1 MISAYS
7 VCSSVIIF
15 NLFLAL
21 IFILRRRTHFLA
33 QHTVALLLFISVLGL
48 VRLFT
53 PIDFEAAVVI
63 QSWHL
68 LPTIQSAVYA
78 KLPLLGLS
86 IGTALLSLWACG
98 SLVFAVLDISAA
110 YRAQMIRREYTYL
123 ENEHVEDLAA
133 QLGLND
139 RIKISPQVQSP
150 YVAGIFRPMIYLP
163 TMELTEDE
171 LLFILRHEAEHIR
184 AGDGLKKL
192 LLLVIKWLFWFNP
205 FAHISMGEADRL
217 LELRC
222 DERVVRSLDSPEKLR
237 YAGAM
242 MAVIRQ
248 LVPGQAY
255 SDLCTVHFVGNEKAV
270 MQRFELLL
278 TQERRRPKS
287 TAVLY
292 AVAVLTFALSYFVVI
307 QPASMPSYIEGEV
320 LELTK
325 DNSYI
330 VHSGEKYFVYYFED
344 VWDVLSIEDLETP
357 PYNELEIIEEVIP

>member
-48 VRLFT
+48 VRFFT

-68 LPTIQSAVYA
+68 LPTIQSAVHM
-78 KLPLLGLS
+78 KLPLFGLN
-86 IGTALLSLWACG
+86 IGTALLALWVCG
-98 SLVFAVLDISAA
+98 SLVFAARDISAA
-110 YRAQMIRREYTYL
+110 YHARMIRRNYTYL
-123 ENEHVEDLAA
+123 ENEHIEVLAA
-133 QLGLND
+133 RLGMND
-139 RIKISPQVQSP
+139 RVKISPQVQSP
-150 YVAGIFRPMIYLP
+150 YVAGIFKPMIYLP

-192 LLLVIKWLFWFNP
+192 LLLIIKWLFWFNP
-205 FAHISMGEADRL
+205 FAHISMSEVDKL

-222 DERVVRSLDSPEKLR
+222 DERVAQALDEREKLR

-255 SDLCTVHFVGNEKAV
+255 SDLCTVHFVGNKKAV

-278 TQERRRPKS
+278 TNERRRPRA

-292 AVAVLTFALSYFVVI
+292 AAAVLTFALSYFVII
-307 QPASMPSYIEGEV
+307 QPASEPPQIEGEV
-320 LELTK
+320 AIDAE
-325 DNSYI
+325 NSYI
-330 VHSGEKYFVYYFED
+330 VQENGMYFLYFDGERCGQISEWALD
-344 VWDVLSIEDLETP
+344 AP
-357 PYNELEIIEEVIP
+357 PFNEIKIIEEVTP

>member
-53 PIDFEAAVVI
+53 PIDLEAAVVI

-68 LPTIQSAVYA
+68 LPTIQSTVHA

-86 IGTALLSLWACG
+86 IGTVFLSLWACG
-98 SLVFAVLDISAA
+98 SLVFAALDISAA
-110 YRAQMIRREYTYL
+110 YRAQVIRREYTYL
-123 ENEHVEDLAA
+123 ENEHVEALAA

-192 LLLVIKWLFWFNP
+192 LLLIIKWLFWFNP
-205 FAHISMGEADRL
+205 FAHISMGEADKL
-217 LELRC
+217 LELCC
-222 DERVVRSLDSPEKLR
+222 DERVVRSLDSQEKLR

-255 SDLCTVHFVGNEKAV
+255 SDLCTVHFVGNKKAV

-278 TQERRRPKS
+278 TNERRRPRA

-292 AVAVLTFALSYFVVI
+292 AAAVLTFALSYFVII
-307 QPASMPSYIEGEV
+307 QPAREPPQIEGEV
-320 LELTK
+320 AIDAE
-325 DNSYI
+325 NSYI
-330 VHSGEKYFVYYFED
+330 VQENGMYFLYFDGERCGQISEWALD
-344 VWDVLSIEDLETP
+344 AP
-357 PYNELEIIEEVIP
+357 PFNEIKIIEEVTP